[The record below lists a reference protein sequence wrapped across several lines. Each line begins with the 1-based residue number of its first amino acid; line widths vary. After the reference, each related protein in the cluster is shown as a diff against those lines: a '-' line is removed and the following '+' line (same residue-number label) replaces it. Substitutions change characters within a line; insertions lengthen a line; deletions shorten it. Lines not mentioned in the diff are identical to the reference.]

1 MVRPVCHETFAM
13 FEIELAHPAHYQRGR
28 LINGIGAQRRQVIND
43 LKASCA
49 HFGAQTHLETI
60 QEDILHTKRY
70 RDIKSKSI
78 YHTKLSVSI
87 KILGVTFST
96 PQAQYL

>member
-1 MVRPVCHETFAM
+1 MLRLSCHETFAM
-13 FEIELAHPAHYQRGR
+13 FEMELTHPAHYQRGR
-28 LINGIGAQRRQVIND
+28 PINGIGAQRRQVIND

-49 HFGAQTHLETI
+49 HFGAQTHLETT

-78 YHTKLSVSI
+78 
-87 KILGVTFST
+87 
-96 PQAQYL
+96 

>member
-1 MVRPVCHETFAM
+1 MLRPVCHETFAM

-70 RDIKSKSI
+70 RDMKSKSI
-78 YHTKLSVSI
+78 
-87 KILGVTFST
+87 
-96 PQAQYL
+96 